1 MAHKRTKGV
10 LFMSH
15 LKKYIAEMI
24 GTCVLV
30 TFGCGTACAVGCSS
44 ESGSGYLLTALAF
57 GLAIV
62 AMAYSVG
69 NISGCHVN
77 PAVSLA
83 MLIRKQLSLAD
94 FCGYVVAQCVGSF
107 FGCVIIGFIFG
118 FDTGFGANQIQS
130 VWENGSVGGAF
141 LVELVLTFVFVFTII
156 GVTSKPE
163 FSSVSGIVI
172 GLTLTFV
179 HILGIHFTGTS
190 VNPARSLFPAI
201 FAGGDALS
209 QLWIFILAPLVG
221 AAIAALLYIVL
232 DNAKESKETDEQK
245 PTAKATTAKAT
256 KAKAAHAKK

>member
-1 MAHKRTKGV
+1 
-10 LFMSH
+10 MSH

-30 TFGCGTACAVGCSS
+30 TFGCGTAVAVGCSS

-94 FCGYVVAQCVGSF
+94 FCGYVVAQLVGSF
-107 FGCVIIGFIFG
+107 FGCVIIGFLFG
-118 FDTGFGANQIQS
+118 FDGSYGANQIQS
-130 VWENGSVGGAF
+130 VWENGSVAGAF
-141 LVELVLTFVFVFTII
+141 LIELVLTFVFVFTII
-156 GVTSKPE
+156 GVTSRAE
-163 FSSVSGIVI
+163 FGSVSGIVI

-190 VNPARSLFPAI
+190 VNPARSIFPAI
-201 FAGGDALS
+201 FEGGEALS
-209 QLWIFILAPLVG
+209 QLWIFIVAPLVG

-232 DNAKESKETDEQK
+232 DSAKEGKAAVEEKTEKKEKAAK
-245 PTAKATTAKAT
+245 PT
-256 KAKAAHAKK
+256 KAAHAKKS